1 MSIFQKELKQLVHDK
16 GALLS
21 TLLLPFVS
29 TMILGFALTNSF
41 SSEVSFEDVS
51 IAVIETSTLEE
62 DLQIASE
69 RFSVHEDELKPL
81 AVPDSLFAYMD
92 GDISVDYYSPDS
104 NVVHEDYTAVI
115 EIPSAYRLMLWHE
128 QLVGGWSEQVE
139 SFQLYVNQEQR
150 QHAMMV
156 ETMMN
161 SYMEQVYAHTELAE
175 NDEGII
181 DFGNVVVQG
190 TSPLTSF
197 EYYTYGMGVLYVFFT
212 AGLMANFAFSEKKGK
227 IYGRLVIANVQPA
240 NYLLAKFATSCVIVF
255 LQLLV
260 LFGLSMLIFQITI
273 TNWLSFMAVA
283 IVLCLAVGSVASLL
297 VAIQFRANTEKVANV
312 FMLLVVS
319 ILGFLG
325 GSFFPS
331 SNLSPL
337 LNEIGQF
344 TPNGRALQAFIQ
356 AGQGESIAQLSNS
369 LLYLS
374 IFSLVL
380 FVVAW
385 VVFPSK
391 GGIES

>member
-51 IAVIETSTLEE
+51 IVVIETSTLEE

-69 RFSVHEDELKPL
+69 RFSVHKDELKPL

-115 EIPSAYRLMLWHE
+115 EIPSEYRLMLWHE

-212 AGLMANFAFSEKKGK
+212 AGLMANFAFSEKKK
-227 IYGRLVIANVQPA
+227 E
-240 NYLLAKFATSCVIVF
+240 KFM
-255 LQLLV
+255 
-260 LFGLSMLIFQITI
+260 GD
-273 TNWLSFMAVA
+273 
-283 IVLCLAVGSVASLL
+283 
-297 VAIQFRANTEKVANV
+297 
-312 FMLLVVS
+312 
-319 ILGFLG
+319 
-325 GSFFPS
+325 
-331 SNLSPL
+331 
-337 LNEIGQF
+337 
-344 TPNGRALQAFIQ
+344 
-356 AGQGESIAQLSNS
+356 
-369 LLYLS
+369 
-374 IFSLVL
+374 
-380 FVVAW
+380 
-385 VVFPSK
+385 
-391 GGIES
+391 

>member
-1 MSIFQKELKQLVHDK
+1 MSIFQKELKQLVNDK

-41 SSEVSFEDVS
+41 SSEVSFEEVS
-51 IAVIETSTLEE
+51 IAVVEASTLED
-62 DLQIASE
+62 DLQVASE
-69 RFSVHEDELKPL
+69 RFSISENELLRL
-81 AVPDSLFAYMD
+81 AVPDTLFAYMD
-92 GDISVDYYSPDS
+92 SEIGVDYYSPDDD
-104 NVVHEDYTAVI
+104 VVYKDYTAVI
-115 EIPSAYRLMLWHE
+115 EMPKGYRLMLWHE
-128 QLVGGWSEQVE
+128 QLGEEWSEDME
-139 SFQLYVNQEQR
+139 SFHLFLNQEQR

-156 ETMMN
+156 QMMMN

-175 NDEGII
+175 NEEIAA

-190 TSPLTSF
+190 NSPLTSF

-212 AGLMANFAFSEKKGK
+212 AGLMANFAFTEKKGK
-227 IYGRLVIANVQPA
+227 IYGRLVLANIQPV
-240 NYLLAKFATSCVIVF
+240 NYLLAKFSTSCVIVF
-255 LQLLV
+255 LQLVV

-273 TNWLSFMAVA
+273 NNWLSFIAIAV
-283 IVLCLAVGSVASLL
+283 VLCLTVGSVASLL

-344 TPNGRALQAFIQ
+344 TPNGLALQAFIQ
-356 AGQGESIAQLSNS
+356 AGQGESIAHLSHS
-369 LLYLS
+369 LIYLT
-374 IFSLVL
+374 SLSFVL
-380 FVVAW
+380 FVFAW
-385 VVFPSK
+385 VVFPNK

>member
-51 IAVIETSTLEE
+51 IVVIETSTLEE

-69 RFSVHEDELKPL
+69 RFSVHKDELKPL

-115 EIPSAYRLMLWHE
+115 EIPSEYRLMLWHE

-212 AGLMANFAFSEKKGK
+212 AGLMANFAFSEKKRKNLWATSHSKCSTCKLFTGEICDFMRNCLSSIIGFVLS
-227 IYGRLVIANVQPA
+227 IYADFS
-240 NYLLAKFATSCVIVF
+240 NYNHKLAKLYGCCYCALFSSRKCCLTPCCNPVSSKYRKSSERFYASCCVYFRVF
-255 LQLLV
+255 RWEFFFRHLTYHHYLMKSDSLHQMDGRFKRSSKPVKVNRLHNFRTHFFTCPSFHLCC
-260 LFGLSMLIFQITI
+260 LSLRGLCFHLKE
-273 TNWLSFMAVA
+273 A
-283 IVLCLAVGSVASLL
+283 
-297 VAIQFRANTEKVANV
+297 
-312 FMLLVVS
+312 
-319 ILGFLG
+319 
-325 GSFFPS
+325 
-331 SNLSPL
+331 
-337 LNEIGQF
+337 
-344 TPNGRALQAFIQ
+344 
-356 AGQGESIAQLSNS
+356 
-369 LLYLS
+369 
-374 IFSLVL
+374 
-380 FVVAW
+380 
-385 VVFPSK
+385 
-391 GGIES
+391 